1 MSDIHNLTEEQ
12 ISVLKNTIA
21 KGATDAELALFV
33 NYCKKTGLD
42 PFSRQIYL
50 SKRSEKVG
58 NEYVETRRPETTID
72 GFRLIAERT
81 GKYEGQLGPYW
92 CGPDGTWKDVWL
104 SEKPPAAAKVGILKA
119 GFREPLFAI
128 ALYGEFVQTTRDG
141 NPNSIWRKMP
151 ANQLAK
157 CSEALGLR
165 KAFPNDLSGLYT
177 SEEMGQASNPETTD
191 PAPASRQLPQR
202 ASAGAPTNT
211 TKPNGGVI
219 DAEVVPDKKKED
231 APPPTNATPSGVQIT
246 IASVGQRSGVTNN
259 KPWTIFEITSKEG
272 NVYKTFN
279 KDIGEAAEL
288 LKGHVVKLVLETNPK
303 NQRVTV
309 TDILSDGDP
318 DDGPQDQPLAGDDGE
333 PLA

>member
-1 MSDIHNLTEEQ
+1 MSESIVVKASTVPEAIERVLVTGDLSSLTPQQRVEYYNATCKSLGLNPLTRPFDYSILNGKTVLYARKDCTEQLRKIHGVSLRVSSRELVGDVYVVTVTARDTTGREDESTGAVAITNLKGENLANAYMKAETKAKRRATLSLCGLGLLDETEVA
-12 ISVLKNTIA
+12 SVQGLEA
-21 KGATDAELALFV
+21 SGAL
-33 NYCKKTGLD
+33 
-42 PFSRQIYL
+42 
-50 SKRSEKVG
+50 
-58 NEYVETRRPETTID
+58 
-72 GFRLIAERT
+72 
-81 GKYEGQLGPYW
+81 
-92 CGPDGTWKDVWL
+92 
-104 SEKPPAAAKVGILKA
+104 PAATI
-119 GFREPLFAI
+119 
-128 ALYGEFVQTTRDG
+128 QT
-141 NPNSIWRKMP
+141 
-151 ANQLAK
+151 
-157 CSEALGLR
+157 
-165 KAFPNDLSGLYT
+165 
-177 SEEMGQASNPETTD
+177 
-191 PAPASRQLPQR
+191 RQLPQR
-202 ASAGAPTNT
+202 ASAGAPT
-211 TKPNGGVI
+211 PNGGVI